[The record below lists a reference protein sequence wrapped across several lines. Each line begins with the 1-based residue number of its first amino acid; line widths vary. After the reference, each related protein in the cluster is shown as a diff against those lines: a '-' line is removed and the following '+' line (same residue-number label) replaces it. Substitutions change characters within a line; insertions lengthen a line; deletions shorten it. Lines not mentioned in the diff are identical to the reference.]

1 MCPKKSKKDYI
12 LLFVTRV
19 GGGQGGLTS
28 VQSMKRALDGIAL
41 FKSSEKV
48 IVCRN
53 RFGKPGNII
62 SNVDV
67 KIES

>member
-1 MCPKKSKKDYI
+1 MTI
-12 LLFVTRV
+12 
-19 GGGQGGLTS
+19 

-41 FKSSEKV
+41 FKTSEKV